1 MVEAV
6 ETINSIAKKTFKGS
20 VIVKKVPY
28 PLSSGYLKLWNANP
42 KDNPAITFNYFK
54 EPEDLRG
61 CVLGM
66 STIMNVIDTY
76 PFSKFWYRNM
86 TMQALIDIMVSLL
99 WNKRPQH
106 PSAAL
111 SLEKFCIDTIIT
123 MWHFH
128 GGCQV
133 GKVADRDYK
142 VLGVD
147 VLRVIDGSTFL

>member
-20 VIVKKVPY
+20 VIVEKVPY

-42 KDNPAITFNYFK
+42 KDNPAFTFNYFK
-54 EPEDLRG
+54 EPEDLRE

-99 WNKRPQH
+99 
-106 PSAAL
+106 
-111 SLEKFCIDTIIT
+111 
-123 MWHFH
+123 
-128 GGCQV
+128 
-133 GKVADRDYK
+133 
-142 VLGVD
+142 
-147 VLRVIDGSTFL
+147 

>member
-20 VIVKKVPY
+20 VIVEKVPY